1 MSEPEE
7 KLDVRV
13 EDGWFASYV
22 DGRRIARFGTRKA
35 AEDACRRMQ
44 RPEGRTA
51 RHPGF
56 VTRRT
61 PKVARS
67 A

>member
-1 MSEPEE
+1 VAGAEE

-22 DGRRIARFGTRKA
+22 DGHRVARFGTRQA
-35 AEDACRRMQ
+35 AEAACRRMQ

-51 RHPGF
+51 KHPGF
-56 VTRRT
+56 VMRQT
-61 PKVARS
+61 PKVART
-67 A
+67 